1 MTGNPNWTT
10 REGDNYN
17 GVRIDTAIGQR
28 LFNNTIRNYGGDT
41 DTGGGGID
49 HNHSGL
55 TTYKW
60 EDLTVENNV
69 FENCGAG
76 IYLKA
81 TQTTTRSV
89 GTNLIRFNQF
99 INNSKGIQVHR
110 APNTAADPILILQNV
125 FRSNVSG
132 VRILMF
138 NDATDPTHVKMIN
151 NTFDSQ
157 TDTALV
163 IGTSGNMPANAG
175 YVWWNNIVVG
185 GPRAVTVQHP
195 VSDVTPA
202 KIDAEHNMYFGMGTM
217 AEVGGSN
224 MTFGAWQGLNQD
236 TNDGGTADGVF
247 GVNPQFVAAQD
258 YRLQSGSAARALGRV
273 HPAYI
278 VGGSPGATIPAG
290 AYITGSED
298 IGLTNG
304 TTTPPPPPP
313 PPGAP
318 AAPTNVR
325 VIR

>member
-1 MTGNPNWTT
+1 MSDTGPVVFFGADFDYVQGGSIENSTLTGNPNWTT

-17 GVRIDTAIGQR
+17 GVRIEPAMASGCS
-28 LFNNTIRNYGGDT
+28 TIRSAT
-41 DTGGGGID
+41 TAAIRIRAAAEFD

-195 VSDVTPA
+195 GSDVTPA
-202 KIDAEHNMYFGMGTM
+202 KIDAEHNMYFGTGMM

-224 MTFGAWQGLNQD
+224 MTFGAAG
-236 TNDGGTADGVF
+236 
-247 GVNPQFVAAQD
+247 P
-258 YRLQSGSAARALGRV
+258 QSG
-273 HPAYI
+273 YK
-278 VGGSPGATIPAG
+278 
-290 AYITGSED
+290 
-298 IGLTNG
+298 
-304 TTTPPPPPP
+304 
-313 PPGAP
+313 
-318 AAPTNVR
+318 
-325 VIR
+325 